1 MDLVDDALQHGRQFE
16 VGTEGDDGVNEFAE
30 GSGPGELR
38 HGRIL
43 AVRSGGMAG
52 REEARMASMTTK
64 VFLLDDHEI
73 VRRGLRDLLEAED
86 DLTVVG
92 EAGTAEQ
99 ALNRIPATQPDVA
112 VLDVRLGGDTE
123 SGIEVCRE
131 VRSQHPEVRC
141 IMLTSFAD
149 DEALF
154 AAIMAGAS
162 GYILKQVR
170 GSDLVDAIRRVGR
183 GESLIDPA
191 LTGRLLERLRTKPE
205 QEDELAGLSDQE
217 RKILDLI
224 AEGYTNR
231 QIAETIF
238 LAEKTVKNYVSNLLA
253 KLGMSR
259 RTEAAAYAAR
269 LTERRKQEPH

>member
-1 MDLVDDALQHGRQFE
+1 
-16 VGTEGDDGVNEFAE
+16 
-30 GSGPGELR
+30 
-38 HGRIL
+38 
-43 AVRSGGMAG
+43 
-52 REEARMASMTTK
+52 
-64 VFLLDDHEI
+64 
-73 VRRGLRDLLEAED
+73 
-86 DLTVVG
+86 
-92 EAGTAEQ
+92 
-99 ALNRIPATQPDVA
+99 
-112 VLDVRLGGDTE
+112 
-123 SGIEVCRE
+123 
-131 VRSQHPEVRC
+131 
-141 IMLTSFAD
+141 MLTSFAD

-162 GYILKQVR
+162 GYVLKQVR

-191 LTGRLLERLRTKPE
+191 LTGRLLERLRTKPA
-205 QEDELAGLSDQE
+205 EDELAGLSDQE
-217 RKILDLI
+217 RRILDLI

-269 LTERRKQEPH
+269 LTERRRQEPH